1 MENFKTIYEKK
12 ITYVPEDIVAD
23 KVTDSKTTEY
33 NEPAYYTKL
42 GFNCIDLISYF
53 DLDFYDGN
61 FFKYIYRAG
70 LKHDSED
77 PDKKQSELNDL
88 IKAKY
93 YYDHK
98 DTTVFTGYCRDI
110 ESCNW
115 LCLISKVKDYFK
127 RVIMTCFVVDIICGI
142 DVDDNLIDM
151 LNARIE
157 SLQTAIANEDTEDT
171 EDMKTKEERIIT
183 WY

>member
-1 MENFKTIYEKK
+1 MEDFKTIYKSTV
-12 ITYVPEDIVAD
+12 TYTPTDDVVAD
-23 KVTDSKTTEY
+23 KVTEDNETTY

-42 GFNCIDLISYF
+42 GFNCIDLINHF

-70 LKHDSED
+70 LKHDSES
-77 PDKKQSELNDL
+77 PDKKQSELDDL
-88 IKAKY
+88 IKARY
-93 YYDHK
+93 YYNTK
-98 DTTVFTGYCRDI
+98 DTTTHTGFCRDI

-115 LCLISKVKDYFK
+115 LCAISEVKDYFK
-127 RVIMTCFVVDIICGI
+127 RVIMTYFVVDLICGI
-142 DVDDNLIDM
+142 DVDDQLMDM

-157 SLQTAIANEDTEDT
+157 SLQNAIAKGETEETDSED
-171 EDMKTKEERIIT
+171 RIIT